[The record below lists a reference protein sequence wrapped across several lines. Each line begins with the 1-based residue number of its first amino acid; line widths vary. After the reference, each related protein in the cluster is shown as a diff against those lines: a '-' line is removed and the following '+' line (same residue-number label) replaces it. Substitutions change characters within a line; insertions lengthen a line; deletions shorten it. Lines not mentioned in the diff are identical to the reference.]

1 MLGVFIQKTSSMS
14 EVCFAAY
21 SFMGDPNEGL
31 PFFTKALM
39 GGASSVSSFV
49 IGAGGGGTTTG
60 FSMSGVS

>member
-1 MLGVFIQKTSSMS
+1 MS